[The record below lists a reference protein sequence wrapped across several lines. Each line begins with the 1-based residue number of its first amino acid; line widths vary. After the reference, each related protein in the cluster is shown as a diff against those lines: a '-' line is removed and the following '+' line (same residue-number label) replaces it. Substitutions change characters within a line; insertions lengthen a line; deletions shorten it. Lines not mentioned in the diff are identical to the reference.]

1 MIGYGEAESRS
12 WGWSSQRKWL
22 VFFTTRF
29 ESTAGAHGRSWGLT
43 NEHFSGGARGNVEG
57 LSLFRGLP
65 DQDYC
70 QQRDRGSDR
79 IGSAGS
85 LGRDAIGFA
94 DV

>member
-12 WGWSSQRKWL
+12 WSSQVARVL
-22 VFFTTRF
+22 CYSYYIRVH
-29 ESTAGAHGRSWGLT
+29 HGRGTWEKLGLT
-43 NEHFSGGARGNVEG
+43 NEHFSGGARGNVEE